1 MKNLCRRAL
10 TIASLTGLAASA
22 QASIQSRWP
31 LLAFAQEA
39 GCELEIVGNGRF
51 FEVRASGL
59 IPGEG
64 LRFTLTNGD
73 MQPVKLRA
81 FANGN
86 GQWQQLYVPF
96 RFGQTGGAVT
106 ASLNASRCTMAASV
120 PWSRSVR
127 VID

>member
-1 MKNLCRRAL
+1 MNRPHRLIIAALAL
-10 TIASLTGLAASA
+10 TSLAASA

-39 GCELEIVGNGRF
+39 GCELEIGGNGKF
-51 FEVRASGL
+51 IEVRASGL

-64 LRFTLTNGD
+64 LRFTLANGD
-73 MQPVKLRA
+73 MQPVNLRA
-81 FANGN
+81 FANGK
-86 GQWQQLYVPF
+86 GQWQQLYIPF
-96 RFGQTGGAVT
+96 RFGQTGGTVT

-120 PWSRSVR
+120 PWSRGIR